1 MNAGEAV
8 FQGREGTGV
17 AQILNWQQYRPQQR
31 QQVNPLQLQRLR
43 MAQRAEQ
50 DKQAD
55 NFLKLGKP
63 EQYFAVDF
71 QKDYNNLQT
80 EFRKALDSGMSAD
93 EAQRTFGDQKQQIEL
108 KIAKGISAADTYK
121 RVKESL
127 ADMDNVN
134 SKRAEEFLR
143 DYTFVEKNE
152 DGTIRNYDEID
163 ENTAQQVALHPS
175 VLDAKGAVLRLA
187 KNVKTQLET
196 GEIDQEVL
204 RGNNQDFFVKENNKW
219 RFKVDDQGR
228 IADDVID
235 FYSKDDS
242 IYDSVLWNKIAKENN
257 VFDDDRITKEERNKI
272 DEMFDKVRLDPKY
285 NAPVK
290 EEIRTWLNGI
300 QQEVTR
306 HTVQSAGRDKTESN
320 FGLGFGF
327 GSNSGD
333 VALSDG
339 DMVVNDPEV
348 AKNSGLLGKKGGEI
362 SVRIP
367 EFQKIR
373 GIDPEAPGDEMDFLK
388 MKINPESG
396 KKEAV
401 FVDKFGEEKS
411 FEATPR
417 ILSILDNT
425 KKSTES
431 KKVYGEFVKR
441 SKDLKP
447 QDVSFDKDR
456 FEKDTNELSD
466 LIYKTGRA
474 IPNKQ
479 EPQQEYVSQ
488 LQGWLEKRGIKS
500 EISFDENWW
509 NPDITIDGEK
519 FDTAKPVDKKRL
531 ENLLLKKSKSYYG
544 KTESAKGSKPQKF
557 DPNDPL

>member
-1 MNAGEAV
+1 MNAGESV

-17 AQILNWQQYRPQQR
+17 AQILNWQKYRPVQR
-31 QQVNPLQLQRLR
+31 RQADPLQLQRLR

-50 DKQAD
+50 DKQVD
-55 NFLKLGKP
+55 NFLRLGKP

-71 QKDYNNLQT
+71 QKDYNNLQN

-93 EAQRTFGDQKQQIEL
+93 EAQRTFSPIKQQIEL

-127 ADMDNVN
+127 SDMDNLN

-143 DYTFVEKNE
+143 DYTFVEKNQ
-152 DGTIRNYDEID
+152 DGTIQNYDEID
-163 ENTAQQVALHPS
+163 ENIAQQVALHPS

-196 GEIDQEVL
+196 GEIDEEVL
-204 RGNNQDFFVKENNKW
+204 RGNNQNFFVKENNKW
-219 RFKVDDQGR
+219 RFKVDANGR
-228 IADDVID
+228 IADEVID

-242 IYDSVLWNKIAKENN
+242 IYDSILWNKIAKENN
-257 VFDDDRITKEERNKI
+257 VFDDDRITRDERNKI

-285 NAPVK
+285 NTSVK
-290 EEIRTWLNGI
+290 DDIRSWLNSI
-300 QQEVTR
+300 QQEATR
-306 HTVQSAGRDKTESN
+306 HTVQSAGNDKSDSN

-327 GSNSGD
+327 GSNSGE

-367 EFQKIR
+367 EFKKLK

-411 FEATPR
+411 FEASPR
-417 ILSILDNT
+417 VLSILDNT

-447 QDVSFDKDR
+447 QDINFDKDR
-456 FEKDTNELSD
+456 FEKDTQELSD

-474 IPNKQ
+474 IPNK
-479 EPQQEYVSQ
+479 EAPQQEYVSQ

-544 KTESAKGSKPQKF
+544 KEKSALKTEADKLGL
-557 DPNDPL
+557 N